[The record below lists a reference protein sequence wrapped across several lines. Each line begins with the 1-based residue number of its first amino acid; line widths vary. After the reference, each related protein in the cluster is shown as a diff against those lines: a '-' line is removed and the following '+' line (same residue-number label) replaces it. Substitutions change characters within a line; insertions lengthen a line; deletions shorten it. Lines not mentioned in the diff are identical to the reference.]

1 VLSVGIAANF
11 VLALSVPYAAFSHRL
26 FAGSYV
32 VVVAVHTTLSVLEDG
47 GVPPVVLATTAV
59 VNGAA
64 PTVVVIA
71 ALVAGDALMAWWA
84 VAAVIVMT
92 LSPLVRHLAPGRLS
106 GPPAFTSRPE
116 RSVQR
121 HSVLLLILLG
131 EAVLTIGVGLG
142 TAFRDLDREQVLVTL
157 TSFAVAGTLYYAYFG
172 ERDDDAACRALS
184 RAAPQRRTLM
194 ALLSF
199 GYAFALMLLGVDFT
213 VAGVHQVSLD
223 SEAVPSLTF
232 GGYLAAGVGAYWV
245 GLGLFR
251 LAIGRSFARSRIV
264 FGLALGVF
272 AALGRVSGLAEM
284 LWILAGSVLMLVA
297 ETAGARRRLK
307 ARAAI
312 VG

>member
-1 VLSVGIAANF
+1 MMAITAVTTIGSVSLSTAGAVFSVTVFVALACATVAVSHRAHVGIAANF
-11 VLALSVPYAAFSHRL
+11 VLALSVPYAASSHRL

-84 VAAVIVMT
+84 VAAVIAMT

-116 RSVQR
+116 RFVQR
-121 HSVLLLILLG
+121 HGVLLLILLG

-157 TSFAVAGTLYYAYFG
+157 TSFAVAGTLCYAYFG
-172 ERDDDAACRALS
+172 ERDDDAAYRELS
-184 RAAPQRRTLM
+184 RAAR
-194 ALLSF
+194 S
-199 GYAFALMLLGVDFT
+199 
-213 VAGVHQVSLD
+213 
-223 SEAVPSLTF
+223 
-232 GGYLAAGVGAYWV
+232 GGP
-245 GLGLFR
+245 
-251 LAIGRSFARSRIV
+251 
-264 FGLALGVF
+264 
-272 AALGRVSGLAEM
+272 
-284 LWILAGSVLMLVA
+284 
-297 ETAGARRRLK
+297 
-307 ARAAI
+307 
-312 VG
+312 